1 MSGTRTRLISGVIA
15 FAAVLPVLL
24 FGGFVGVFV
33 LVGIASAIC
42 AWEYVSMALPER
54 PRGTMALMMFLGACF
69 YWLSATSTG
78 DAVPPLFG
86 VELSGSETFL
96 LLLVLSAV
104 VSSVWFMLTATST
117 EGLADRWARFM
128 LGLVYVP
135 LVLGLLPALVR
146 LEGGQGWLWVPL
158 FIAWCGDIG
167 GYFAGRAFGDRKLFP
182 LISPKKTW
190 AGFVGGLA
198 LSAVGLL
205 LFKYVFYDPL
215 IQGPQQ
221 LSQPFSL
228 LDCAVLGVVGYAAA
242 VLGDLVE
249 SMLKRSFGVK
259 DSGSIMPGHGGLLDR
274 IDGVQ
279 FALVAVYL
287 WVVVLRG
294 VLL

>member
-1 MSGTRTRLISGVIA
+1 MSGTRTRLISGLIA

-24 FGGFVGVFV
+24 FGGFTGVFV
-33 LVGIASAIC
+33 LVAVAAAIC
-42 AWEYVSMALPER
+42 VWEFVSMALPDR
-54 PRGTMALMMFLGACF
+54 PRGTMLLMMLLGAGM
-69 YWLSATSTG
+69 YWSSAQSTAG
-78 DAVPPLFG
+78 AGAQLFG
-86 VELSGSETFL
+86 SSVSASSSL
-96 LLLVLSAV
+96 LLLLLLSACLSAIWFV
-104 VSSVWFMLTATST
+104 VTAQQTD
-117 EGLADRWARFM
+117 GLADRWARFM

-135 LVLGLLPALVR
+135 LLLGLLPALVR

-167 GYFAGRAFGDRKLFP
+167 GYFAGRAFGDRKMFP

-190 AGFVGGLA
+190 AGFVGGLF
-198 LSAVGLL
+198 LSALGLL

-215 IQGPQQ
+215 LAEPAQ
-221 LSQPFSL
+221 LSRPLGL

-259 DSGSIMPGHGGLLDR
+259 DSGKIMPGHGGLLDR

-279 FALVAVYL
+279 FALVVVYF
-287 WVVVLRG
+287 WVVAVREAVL
-294 VLL
+294 

>member
-1 MSGTRTRLISGVIA
+1 MISGAVA
-15 FAAVLPVLL
+15 FLAVLPVFL
-24 FGGFVGVFV
+24 FGGFVGVV
-33 LVGIASAIC
+33 LLVAVASAIC
-42 AWEYVSMALPER
+42 CYEYVSMALPER
-54 PRGTMALMMFLGACF
+54 PRGTMALMMVLGAGF
-69 YWLSATSTG
+69 YCVSAWSTDDDALSKAF
-78 DAVPPLFG
+78 DG
-86 VELSGSETFL
+86 VLPGSM
-96 LLLVLSAV
+96 LLLVLLLLSAV
-104 VSSVWFMLTATST
+104 VSAVWFMLTATQT
-117 EGLADRWARFM
+117 EGLADRWTRFM

-135 LVLGLLPALVR
+135 LILGLLPALLR

-205 LFKYVFYDPL
+205 VFKYVFYDPL
-215 IQGPQQ
+215 INGPDP
-221 LSQPFSL
+221 LSSPFGL
-228 LDCAVLGVVGYAAA
+228 LDCALLGCFGYAAA

-259 DSGSIMPGHGGLLDR
+259 DSGAIMPGHGGLLDR

-279 FALVAVYL
+279 FALVVVYL
-287 WVVVLRG
+287 WAAVLRP

>member
-1 MSGTRTRLISGVIA
+1 MSGTRTRLISGVVA
-15 FAAVLPVLL
+15 FAAILPVLL
-24 FGGFVGVFV
+24 YGGFPGVFV
-33 LVGIASAIC
+33 LALAASAIC
-42 AWEYVSMALPER
+42 LWEYVSMALPDR
-54 PRGTMALMMFLGACF
+54 PRGTMALMMVMGAGF
-69 YWLSATSTG
+69 FWISATSTG
-78 DAVPPLFG
+78 DSAPQLFG
-86 VELSGSETFL
+86 SGVSGSASLL
-96 LLLVLSAV
+96 LLLVGSAAC
-104 VSSVWFMLTATST
+104 SAVWFMAKATST
-117 EGLADRWARFM
+117 DGLADRWARFM

-135 LVLGLLPALVR
+135 LVLGMLPALVR
-146 LEGGQGWLWVPL
+146 LEGGQGWLWLPL

-190 AGFVGGLA
+190 AGFGGGLV

-205 LFKYVFYDPL
+205 VFKYVFYDPL
-215 IQGPQQ
+215 ILGPSQ
-221 LSQPFSL
+221 LSKPL
-228 LDCAVLGVVGYAAA
+228 GLVDCAVLGVVGYAAA

-279 FALVAVYL
+279 FALIVVYL

-294 VLL
+294 PLL

>member
-1 MSGTRTRLISGVIA
+1 VSGTRTRLISGVIA
-15 FAAVLPVLL
+15 FLAVLPILL
-24 FGGFVGVFV
+24 FGGFVGVFA
-33 LVGIASAIC
+33 LAAGAAAIC
-42 AWEYVSMALPER
+42 CHEYVSMALPDR
-54 PRGTMALMMFLGACF
+54 PRGTMALMMFLGAGFFCV
-69 YWLSATSTG
+69 SAWSTSDVLDESLG
-78 DAVPPLFG
+78 A
-86 VELSGSETFL
+86 FL
-96 LLLVLSAV
+96 PASMLLVVLLVVSAV
-104 VSSVWFMLTATST
+104 VSSIWFMLSATHT

-135 LVLGLLPALVR
+135 GVLGLLPALLL

-205 LFKYVFYDPL
+205 VFKYVFYDPL
-215 IQGPQQ
+215 INGPNPV
-221 LSQPFSL
+221 SSPFGL
-228 LDCAVLGVVGYAAA
+228 LDCALLGCFGYAAA
-242 VLGDLVE
+242 VLGDGVE

-259 DSGSIMPGHGGLLDR
+259 DSGTIMPGHGGLLDR

-279 FALVAVYL
+279 FALVVVYL
-287 WVVVLRG
+287 WAAVLRP

>member
-24 FGGFVGVFV
+24 YGGFVGVFV
-33 LVGIASAIC
+33 LAAIAAAIC

-54 PRGTMALMMFLGACF
+54 PRGTMALMMVLGAGF
-69 YWLSATSTG
+69 FWTSATSTG
-78 DAVPPLFG
+78 DAAPQLFG
-86 VELSGSETFL
+86 AGVSGAGTML
-96 LLLVLSAV
+96 MLLVISAAT
-104 VSSVWFMLTATST
+104 SSIWFMLTADHT

-135 LVLGLLPALVR
+135 LILGMLPALVR
-146 LEGGQGWLWVPL
+146 LEGGQGWLWLPL

-198 LSAVGLL
+198 LSATGLL
-205 LFKYVFYDPL
+205 VFKYDFYDPL
-215 IQGPQQ
+215 IQEPSQ
-221 LSQPFSL
+221 LSSPL
-228 LDCAVLGVVGYAAA
+228 GLVDCAVLGVVGYDAA

-279 FALVAVYL
+279 FALIVVYL
-287 WVVVLRG
+287 WAVVLRG
-294 VLL
+294 LLL

>member
-1 MSGTRTRLISGVIA
+1 MSGTKTRLISGVIA

-24 FGGFVGVFV
+24 YGGFVGVFV
-33 LVGIASAIC
+33 LVAIASAIC

-54 PRGTMALMMFLGACF
+54 PRGTMGLMMVLGAGL
-69 YWLSATSTG
+69 YWTSATSTG
-78 DAVPPLFG
+78 DSAPQLFG
-86 VELSGSETFL
+86 PGVSGSATLL
-96 LLLVLSAV
+96 LLLVLSAAT
-104 VSSVWFMLTATST
+104 SAIWFMLTAKST

-146 LEGGQGWLWVPL
+146 LEGGQGWLWMPL

-205 LFKYVFYDPL
+205 VFKYVFYDPL
-215 IQGPQQ
+215 IQGPSQ
-221 LSQPFSL
+221 LSNPL
-228 LDCAVLGVVGYAAA
+228 GLIDCAVLGIVGYAAA

-279 FALVAVYL
+279 FALIVVYL
-287 WVVVLRG
+287 WVVVLRE